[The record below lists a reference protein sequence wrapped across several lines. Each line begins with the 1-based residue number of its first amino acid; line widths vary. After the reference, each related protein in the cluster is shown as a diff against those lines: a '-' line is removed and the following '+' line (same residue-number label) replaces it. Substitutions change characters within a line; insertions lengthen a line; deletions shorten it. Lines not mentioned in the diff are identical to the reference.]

1 LETVAERLA
10 KAGIAMADRHAD
22 PAIEAVEG
30 AIFDAIAL
38 TRTINAWEGRW
49 PLNTYRNRDPSKL
62 SGTALERL
70 AMAEAMT
77 QADYVAAIVQRQRS
91 RDIHARLAARYDA
104 AITLAAPG
112 PAPLGLGST
121 GNPVFNVPASLL
133 GVPAVSLPLLATE
146 GLPLGLQVI
155 GFAGGDARLFATAAA
170 IRQLLST

>member
-1 LETVAERLA
+1 
-10 KAGIAMADRHAD
+10 
-22 PAIEAVEG
+22 
-30 AIFDAIAL
+30 
-38 TRTINAWEGRW
+38 
-49 PLNTYRNRDPSKL
+49 
-62 SGTALERL
+62 
-70 AMAEAMT
+70 MAEAMT

-91 RDIHARLAARYDA
+91 RDIHTRLAARYDA

-155 GFAGGDARLFATAAA
+155 GFADGDARLFATAAA